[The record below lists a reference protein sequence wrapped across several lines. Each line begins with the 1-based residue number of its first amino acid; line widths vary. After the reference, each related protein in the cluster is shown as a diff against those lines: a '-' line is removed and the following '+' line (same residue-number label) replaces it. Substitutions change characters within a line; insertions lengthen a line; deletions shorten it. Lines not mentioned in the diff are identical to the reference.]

1 LLRKLLKSVESRI
14 SVVMNDSDQFFDGQL
29 QFSEG
34 TRVQFNIHLPG
45 AATKF
50 VRFLAI

>member
-1 LLRKLLKSVESRI
+1 
-14 SVVMNDSDQFFDGQL
+14 MNDSHQFFDGKL

-34 TRVQFNIHLPG
+34 TRVQFNIRLPG

-50 VRFLAI
+50 E